1 MIIRWFQGVYLLTE
15 VEENSAIIDM
25 RSSSG
30 WHPLWLSMGVSD
42 RSIESSL
49 SCFSSFTVRC
59 DQVWELVHKRKLVEP
74 FRQSSVKYW
83 IFIEPLSLIRTVS
96 LQYLLQHF
104 TLSPRVQLM

>member
-1 MIIRWFQGVYLLTE
+1 MMIIRWFQGVYLLTE

-49 SCFSSFTVRC
+49 SCFSSFSKPIYCQMRSG
-59 DQVWELVHKRKLVEP
+59 LGAG
-74 FRQSSVKYW
+74 
-83 IFIEPLSLIRTVS
+83 
-96 LQYLLQHF
+96 
-104 TLSPRVQLM
+104 VQTQTSGTFQTE